1 MGQRMETGGRG
12 GGDADRGANSDAC
25 PEVLPKA
32 AEAHGERGESGGR
45 GGSEQG
51 RQ

>member
-1 MGQRMETGGRG
+1 MGQRMETGGWG
-12 GGDADRGANSDAC
+12 GGDANRGANSDTR

-32 AEAHGERGESGGR
+32 AEANGERGESGGR

-51 RQ
+51 GQ